1 MYKKYKFIFILLIL
15 FGIGLLS
22 YLLIFFDI
30 PLFVKSHFRV
40 CMMEIQEHIE
50 NRVKLL
56 KNKNNSNAN
65 LFIGLGYIEKDNKK
79 AYFYLDN
86 AIKIDPQNKG
96 VYLGMSQYYYRTHN
110 YIKALYYFEE
120 MIKIGGDKSKQRCLD
135 TYIEYVVLAM
145 CQDQSLENNK
155 KYLNLLDKLVKEKMG
170 VLKGK
175 RGKGGQVQ

>member
-1 MYKKYKFIFILLIL
+1 
-15 FGIGLLS
+15 
-22 YLLIFFDI
+22 
-30 PLFVKSHFRV
+30 LFVKSHFRV

-96 VYLGMSQYYYRTHN
+96 V
-110 YIKALYYFEE
+110 
-120 MIKIGGDKSKQRCLD
+120 
-135 TYIEYVVLAM
+135 
-145 CQDQSLENNK
+145 
-155 KYLNLLDKLVKEKMG
+155 
-170 VLKGK
+170 
-175 RGKGGQVQ
+175 

>member
-1 MYKKYKFIFILLIL
+1 
-15 FGIGLLS
+15 
-22 YLLIFFDI
+22 
-30 PLFVKSHFRV
+30 
-40 CMMEIQEHIE
+40 
-50 NRVKLL
+50 
-56 KNKNNSNAN
+56 
-65 LFIGLGYIEKDNKK
+65 
-79 AYFYLDN
+79 
-86 AIKIDPQNKG
+86 
-96 VYLGMSQYYYRTHN
+96 MSQYYYRTHN

-120 MIKIGGDKSKQRCLD
+120 MIKSGGDRSKQRCLD